1 MKGLSKSRYTAFCQC
16 PKNLWL
22 KVYKPDMAEVDEALK
37 ARFAQGNVVG
47 DLAMQL
53 FGDFKKVT
61 AYQEDGSL
69 DLQKMIEL
77 TKQYMDEGVENI
89 CEASF
94 ICEGGYCAVD
104 ILRKTAGGWAIY
116 EVKST
121 SFHEPNE
128 QQEQSQTCLGS
139 AESRERSTEGQ
150 FNGQEAKLEKY
161 APDIAYQR
169 WVLEQC
175 GVNVTGTYLV
185 CLNSDYVRHGEL
197 DIQQLFV
204 VNDMKNFVENEY
216 LKVAPRVAQA
226 MKIINSELE
235 PDMELSE
242 CCMKPYG
249 CAFWEYC
256 KRQHGV
262 PSPSVFDVYGGKGK
276 GGFTFKKKLDY
287 YHQGLISFEDLRST
301 DIGPIQNMQIEAALT
316 NKEYINTE
324 GIRKFLNKLSY
335 PLYFLDFE
343 TMQDAVPRYD
353 EAKVYAQITF
363 QYSLHIKER
372 ESVSTFVDTGKLKY
386 TKTANYI
393 THREFL
399 APSDGSDPRR
409 ALAEQLCKD
418 IPKDVCTLAY
428 NKMFECG
435 RIREL
440 AALYP
445 DLSDHLLNIA
455 DNIKD
460 LIDPFRAGD
469 YYVPAMGGSFSIKSV
484 LPALFPNDPEL
495 DYHNL
500 DKRCQNGGDAMN
512 IFPRLQQLEQ
522 SLPHQGIQTQD
533 GMLVMADSLMPLSEQ
548 IRIRE
553 EIAASRQALLDYCK
567 LDTWAMVKVWE
578 KLKEQTNKF
587 KNN

>member
-22 KVYKPDMAEVDEALK
+22 KVYKPEEATVDAGLQ
-37 ARFAQGNVVG
+37 ARFAQGNLVG
-47 DLAMQL
+47 DLAMGL
-53 FGDFKKVT
+53 FGDFKEAHAEK
-61 AYQEDGSL
+61 ADGSL
-69 DLQKMIEL
+69 DLTKMAEQ
-77 TKQYMDEGVENI
+77 TRQWMDEGVENI

-104 ILRKTAGGWAIY
+104 ILRKTAGGWDIY

-121 SFHEPNE
+121 SFPE
-128 QQEQSQTCLGS
+128 
-139 AESRERSTEGQ
+139 

-161 APDIAYQR
+161 APDIAYQK
-169 WVLEQC
+169 WVLTQC

-204 VNDMKNFVENEY
+204 INDMKEMVDNEY
-216 LKVAPRVAQA
+216 LKVQARVSQA
-226 MKIINSELE
+226 MKVINNEQE
-235 PDMELSE
+235 PDIDLSE

-249 CAFWEYC
+249 CAFWNYC
-256 KRQHGV
+256 MLQHGV
-262 PSPSVFDVYGGKGK
+262 PIPSVFDVYGGKGK
-276 GGFTFKKKLDY
+276 GGFTFKKKLDC
-287 YHQGLISFEDLRST
+287 YHQGLITFEDLRST

-316 NKEYINTE
+316 DKEYINTE

-343 TMQDAVPRYD
+343 TMQDAVPQYD
-353 EAKVYAQITF
+353 GAKVYAQITF
-363 QYSLHIKER
+363 QYSLHIKQNE
-372 ESVSTFVDTGKLKY
+372 
-386 TKTANYI
+386 TAAYE
-393 THREFL
+393 HREFL

-428 NKMFECG
+428 NMQFECG

-445 DLSDHLLNIA
+445 DLAQHLLNIA

-484 LPALFPNDPEL
+484 LPALFPGDPEL

-500 DKRCQNGGDAMN
+500 DERCQNGGNAMT
-512 IFPRLQQLEQ
+512 IFPHLQQLEQ
-522 SLPHQGIQTQD
+522 SLPKQGVQTQD
-533 GMLVMADSLMPLSEQ
+533 GKLSMADSLMPLSKQ
-548 IRIRE
+548 IEIRD
-553 EIAASRQALLDYCK
+553 EINACREALLRYCE

-578 KLKEQTNKF
+578 KLREKAQPVKCG
-587 KNN
+587 

>member
-1 MKGLSKSRYTAFCQC
+1 MKRLSKSRYTAFCQC

-22 KVYKPDMAEVDEALK
+22 KVYKPEEETIDAGME

-47 DLAMQL
+47 DLAMGL
-53 FGDFKKVT
+53 FGEFKEVT
-61 AYQEDGSL
+61 SHQEDGSL
-69 DLQKMIEL
+69 DLQKMIAL

-94 ICEGGYCAVD
+94 SCEGGYCAVD
-104 ILRKTAGGWAIY
+104 ILRKDGDGWAIY

-121 SFHEPNE
+121 SFPLFNE
-128 QQEQSQTCLGS
+128 KQT
-139 AESRERSTEGQ
+139 
-150 FNGQEAKLEKY
+150 KLEKY
-161 APDIAYQR
+161 APDIAYQK
-169 WVLEQC
+169 WVLTQC

-185 CLNSDYVRHGEL
+185 CLNSDYVRQGKL

-204 VNDMKNFVENEY
+204 INDMKEMVENEY
-216 LKVAPRVAQA
+216 LKVPARVNQA
-226 MKIINSELE
+226 MKVVNSEQE

-262 PSPSVFDVYGGKGK
+262 PSPSVFDIYGGKGK
-276 GGFTFKKKLDY
+276 GGFTFKKKLDC
-287 YHQGLISFEDLRST
+287 YHQGLIAFEDLRST

-316 NKEYINTE
+316 GREFINSE
-324 GIRKFLNKLSY
+324 GIRNFLDQLSY

-343 TMQDAVPRYD
+343 TMQDAVPQYD
-353 EAKVYAQITF
+353 GAKVYAQITF

-399 APSDGSDPRR
+399 APNDGSDPRR
-409 ALAEQLCKD
+409 PLAEQLCRD
-418 IPKDVCTLAY
+418 IPMDACTLAY

-445 DLSDHLLNIA
+445 DLAPHLLNIA
-455 DNIKD
+455 DHIVD

-484 LPALFPNDPEL
+484 LPALFPDDPEL

-500 DKRCQNGGDAMN
+500 DERCQNGGDAMT
-512 IFPRLQQLEQ
+512 IFPRLQQMEQ
-522 SLPHQGIQTQD
+522 SLPKQGVQNQD
-533 GMLVMADSLMPLSEQ
+533 GLLVMADSLMPLSEQ

-553 EIAASRQALLDYCK
+553 EIAASRKALLDYCK

-578 KLKEQTNKF
+578 KLKEVAE
-587 KNN
+587 

>member
-22 KVYKPDMAEVDEALK
+22 KVYKPNEATIDAGME

-47 DLAMQL
+47 DLAMGL
-53 FGDFKKVT
+53 FGDFKEAHAEKP
-61 AYQEDGSL
+61 DGSL
-69 DLQKMIEL
+69 NL
-77 TKQYMDEGVENI
+77 TKMVEQTRQWMDEGVENI

-94 ICEGGYCAVD
+94 ISEGGYCAVD

-121 SFHEPNE
+121 SFPE
-128 QQEQSQTCLGS
+128 
-139 AESRERSTEGQ
+139 

-161 APDIAYQR
+161 APDIAYQK

-216 LKVAPRVAQA
+216 LKVAHRVAQA
-226 MKIINSELE
+226 MIIINSEQE
-235 PDMELSE
+235 SDTELSE

-249 CAFWEYC
+249 CAFWGYC

-301 DIGPIQNMQIEAALT
+301 DIGPIQNLQIEAALT
-316 NKEYINTE
+316 GKEFINPE
-324 GIRKFLNKLSY
+324 GIRNFLDQLSY

-343 TMQDAVPRYD
+343 TMQDAVPQYD
-353 EAKVYAQITF
+353 GAKVYAQITF
-363 QYSLHIKER
+363 QYSLHVKER

-386 TKTANYI
+386 TKIANYI

-399 APSDGSDPRR
+399 APNDGSDPRR
-409 ALAEQLCKD
+409 PLAEQLCRD
-418 IPKDVCTLAY
+418 IPMDACTLAY

-440 AALYP
+440 AALYS
-445 DLSDHLLNIA
+445 DLAPHLQNIA
-455 DNIKD
+455 DHIID

-484 LPALFPNDPEL
+484 LPALFPDDPEL

-500 DKRCQNGGDAMN
+500 DERCQNGGDAMN

-522 SLPHQGIQTQD
+522 SLTHQGIQTQD

-553 EIAASRQALLDYCK
+553 EINASRQALLDYCK

-578 KLKEQTNKF
+578 KLKEMAE
-587 KNN
+587 

>member
-22 KVYKPDMAEVDEALK
+22 KVYKPNEATIDAGME

-47 DLAMQL
+47 DLTMGL
-53 FGDFKKVT
+53 FGDFKEAHAEKP
-61 AYQEDGSL
+61 DGSL
-69 DLQKMIEL
+69 NL
-77 TKQYMDEGVENI
+77 TKMVEQTRQWMDEGVENI

-104 ILRKTAGGWAIY
+104 ILRKTNGGWAIY

-121 SFHEPNE
+121 SFPE
-128 QQEQSQTCLGS
+128 
-139 AESRERSTEGQ
+139 
-150 FNGQEAKLEKY
+150 FNDQEAKLEKY

-175 GVNVTGTYLV
+175 GVKVTGTYLV
-185 CLNSDYVRHGEL
+185 CLNSSYVRHGAL
-197 DIQQLFV
+197 DVKQLFV
-204 VNDMKNFVENEY
+204 INDMKEMVENEY
-216 LKVAPRVAQA
+216 LKVPARVDQA
-226 MKIINSELE
+226 MKVINSEQE

-242 CCMKPYG
+242 CCMKPYK
-249 CAFWEYC
+249 CAFWDYC
-256 KRQHGV
+256 KQKHHV
-262 PSPSVFDVYGGKGK
+262 PTPSVFDVYGGQGR
-276 GGFTFKKKLDY
+276 GGFTFKKKLDCY
-287 YHQGLISFEDLRST
+287 RQGLVTFEDLRT
-301 DIGPIQNMQIEAALT
+301 KDIGPIQNMQIEAALT
-316 NKEYINTE
+316 GREFINSE

-353 EAKVYAQITF
+353 GAKVYAQITF

-372 ESVSTFVDTGKLKY
+372 ESVSTFVDAGKLKY

-409 ALAEQLCKD
+409 SLAEQLCRD
-418 IPKDVCTLAY
+418 IPTDACTLAY

-445 DLSDHLLNIA
+445 DLAPHLLNIA
-455 DNIKD
+455 DHIVD

-484 LPALFPNDPEL
+484 LPALFPDDPEL

-500 DKRCQNGGDAMN
+500 DERCQNGGDAMN

-553 EIAASRQALLDYCK
+553 EINASRQALLDYCK

-578 KLKEQTNKF
+578 KLKEMAK
-587 KNN
+587 

>member
-1 MKGLSKSRYTAFCQC
+1 MKRLSKSRYTAFCQC
-16 PKNLWL
+16 SKNLWL
-22 KVYKPDMAEVDEALK
+22 KVYKPEEATVDAGVE
-37 ARFAQGNVVG
+37 ARFAQGNEVG
-47 DLAMQL
+47 DLAMGL
-53 FGDFKKVT
+53 FGDFKEVT

-94 ICEGGYCAVD
+94 CCEGGYCAVD
-104 ILRKTAGGWAIY
+104 ILRKTPGGWAIY

-121 SFHEPNE
+121 SFPE
-128 QQEQSQTCLGS
+128 
-139 AESRERSTEGQ
+139 

-161 APDIAYQR
+161 APDIAYQK

-197 DIQQLFV
+197 DVKLLFV
-204 VNDMKNFVENEY
+204 VNDMKEMVENEY
-216 LKVAPRVAQA
+216 LKVKARVSQA
-226 MKIINSELE
+226 MKVVNSEQE
-235 PDMELSE
+235 PDMDLSE
-242 CCMKPYG
+242 CCMKPYK
-249 CAFWEYC
+249 CAFWDYC
-256 KRQHGV
+256 KQKHHV
-262 PSPSVFDVYGGKGK
+262 PTPSVFDVYGGQGR
-276 GGFTFKKKLDY
+276 GGFTFKKKLTCY
-287 YHQGLISFEDLRST
+287 RQGLVAFEDLRQT
-301 DIGPIQNMQIEAALT
+301 EIGPIQDMQIEAALT
-316 NKEYINTE
+316 DKEFVNPE
-324 GIRKFLNKLSY
+324 GIRKFLDRLSY

-399 APSDGSDPRR
+399 APNDGSGPRR
-409 ALAEQLCKD
+409 PLAEQLCRD
-418 IPKDVCTLAY
+418 IPMDACTLAY

-445 DLSDHLLNIA
+445 DLAPHLQNIA
-455 DNIKD
+455 DHTTPNWTTTT
-460 LIDPFRAGD
+460 
-469 YYVPAMGGSFSIKSV
+469 STSV
-484 LPALFPNDPEL
+484 AETAVT
-495 DYHNL
+495 
-500 DKRCQNGGDAMN
+500 R
-512 IFPRLQQLEQ
+512 
-522 SLPHQGIQTQD
+522 
-533 GMLVMADSLMPLSEQ
+533 
-548 IRIRE
+548 
-553 EIAASRQALLDYCK
+553 
-567 LDTWAMVKVWE
+567 
-578 KLKEQTNKF
+578 
-587 KNN
+587 

>member
-1 MKGLSKSRYTAFCQC
+1 MKRLSKSRYTAFCQC

-22 KVYKPDMAEVDEALK
+22 KVYKPEEATIDAGME

-47 DLAMQL
+47 DLAMGL
-53 FGDFKKVT
+53 FGDFKEVT
-61 AYQEDGSL
+61 SHQEDGSL

-94 ICEGGYCAVD
+94 SCEGGYCAVD
-104 ILRKTAGGWAIY
+104 ILRKDGEGWAIY

-121 SFHEPNE
+121 SFPE
-128 QQEQSQTCLGS
+128 
-139 AESRERSTEGQ
+139 

-161 APDIAYQR
+161 APDIAYQK

-185 CLNSDYVRHGEL
+185 CLNSDYVRHGAL
-197 DIQQLFV
+197 DVKQLFV
-204 VNDMKNFVENEY
+204 VNDMKEMVENEY
-216 LKVAPRVAQA
+216 LKVQARIGQA
-226 MKIINSELE
+226 MKVINSEQE
-235 PDMELSE
+235 PDMDLSE
-242 CCMKPYG
+242 CCMKPYK
-249 CAFWEYC
+249 CAFWDYC
-256 KRQHGV
+256 KQKHHV
-262 PSPSVFDVYGGKGK
+262 PTPSVFDVYGGKGK
-276 GGFTFKKKLDY
+276 GGFTFKKKLDC
-287 YHQGLISFEDLRST
+287 YHQGVITFEDLHST

-316 NKEYINTE
+316 GREFINPE
-324 GIRKFLNKLSY
+324 EIRNFLDQLSY

-343 TMQDAVPRYD
+343 TMQDAVPQYD
-353 EAKVYAQITF
+353 GAKVYAQITF
-363 QYSLHIKER
+363 QYSLHIKQNE
-372 ESVSTFVDTGKLKY
+372 
-386 TKTANYI
+386 TAPYE
-393 THREFL
+393 HREFL
-399 APSDGSDPRR
+399 APSNGSDPRR

-445 DLSDHLLNIA
+445 DLAPHLLNIA

-484 LPALFPNDPEL
+484 LPALFPDEPSLN
-495 DYHNL
+495 YHNL
-500 DKRCQNGGDAMN
+500 DDRCQNGGDAMT
-512 IFPRLQQLEQ
+512 IFPRIKDME
-522 SLPHQGIQTQD
+522 
-533 GMLVMADSLMPLSEQ
+533 SE
-548 IRIRE
+548 E
-553 EIAASRQALLDYCK
+553 AKASRQALLNYCK

-578 KLKEQTNKF
+578 RLEQRAQD
-587 KNN
+587 

>member
-22 KVYKPDMAEVDEALK
+22 KVYKPEEAAVDEALQ
-37 ARFAQGNVVG
+37 ARFKQGNKVG
-47 DLAMQL
+47 DLAMGL
-53 FGDFKKVT
+53 FGEYKE
-61 AYQEDGSL
+61 AHAENPDGNL
-69 DLQKMIEL
+69 DLSLMVEQTRLWMK
-77 TKQYMDEGVENI
+77 EGVKNI

-94 ICEGGYCAVD
+94 IYEGGYCAVD
-104 ILRKTAGGWAIY
+104 ILRKTNGGWSIY

-121 SFHEPNE
+121 SFPE
-128 QQEQSQTCLGS
+128 
-139 AESRERSTEGQ
+139 

-161 APDIAYQR
+161 APDIAYQK
-169 WVLEQC
+169 WVLTQC
-175 GVNVTGTYLV
+175 GVKVTGTYLV
-185 CLNSDYVRHGEL
+185 CLNSDYVRQGEL
-197 DIQQLFV
+197 DVEQLFV
-204 VNDMKNFVENEY
+204 VNDMKEMVDNEY
-216 LKVAPRVAQA
+216 LKVQARVSQA
-226 MKIINSELE
+226 MKVINNEQE
-235 PDMELSE
+235 PDTELSE

-262 PSPSVFDVYGGKGK
+262 PSPSVFDVYGGKGR

-287 YHQGLISFEDLRST
+287 YHQGLITYEDLRST

-316 NKEYINTE
+316 DKEYINTE
-324 GIRKFLNKLSY
+324 GIRKFLNNLSY

-343 TMQDAVPRYD
+343 TMQDAVPQYD
-353 EAKVYAQITF
+353 GAKVYAQITF
-363 QYSLHIKER
+363 QYSLHIKEN
-372 ESVSTFVDTGKLKY
+372 DTAPYK
-386 TKTANYI
+386 
-393 THREFL
+393 HREFL

-409 ALAEQLCKD
+409 ALAEQLCRD
-418 IPKDVCTLAY
+418 IPMDVCTLAY

-440 AALYP
+440 ATLYP
-445 DLSDHLLNIA
+445 DLAPHLLNIA

-484 LPALFPNDPEL
+484 LPALFPNDSEL

-500 DKRCQNGGDAMN
+500 DARCQNGGDAMT
-512 IFPRLQQLEQ
+512 IFPR
-522 SLPHQGIQTQD
+522 IKD
-533 GMLVMADSLMPLSEQ
+533 MAP
-548 IRIRE
+548 E
-553 EIAASRQALLDYCK
+553 EALASRQALLNYCK

-578 KLKEQTNKF
+578 KLKEMAE
-587 KNN
+587 

>member
-22 KVYKPDMAEVDEALK
+22 KVYKPNEATIDAGLQ
-37 ARFAQGNVVG
+37 ARFAQGNVMG
-47 DLAMQL
+47 DLAMGL
-53 FGDFKKVT
+53 FGDFKEAHAEK
-61 AYQEDGSL
+61 ADGSL
-69 DLQKMIEL
+69 DLTKMVEQ
-77 TKQYMDEGVENI
+77 TRQWMDEGVENI

-104 ILRKTAGGWAIY
+104 ILRKTNGGWDIY

-121 SFHEPNE
+121 SFPE
-128 QQEQSQTCLGS
+128 
-139 AESRERSTEGQ
+139 

-161 APDIAYQR
+161 APDIAYQK

-197 DIQQLFV
+197 DVKQLFV
-204 VNDMKNFVENEY
+204 VNDMKEMVENEY
-216 LKVAPRVAQA
+216 LKVKARVSQA
-226 MKIINSELE
+226 MTVVNSEQE
-235 PDMELSE
+235 PDMDLSE
-242 CCMKPYG
+242 YCMKPYG

-256 KRQHGV
+256 KRRHGV
-262 PSPSVFDVYGGKGK
+262 PSPSVFDIYGGKGR
-276 GGFTFKKKLDY
+276 GGFTFKKKLDCY
-287 YHQGLISFEDLRST
+287 RQGLVTFEDLRT
-301 DIGPIQNMQIEAALT
+301 KDIGPIQNMQVESALT
-316 NKEYINTE
+316 GKEFINPE
-324 GIRKFLNKLSY
+324 GIRKFLDRLSY

-353 EAKVYAQITF
+353 GAKVYAQITF
-363 QYSLHIKER
+363 QYSLHIKEIP
-372 ESVSTFVDTGKLKY
+372 DTVVELTDNGRRMKIRKGK
-386 TKTANYI
+386 TPI
-393 THREFL
+393 HREFL
-399 APSDGSDPRR
+399 APNDGSDPRR
-409 ALAEQLCKD
+409 PLAEQLCRD
-418 IPKDVCTLAY
+418 IPMDACTLAY

-435 RIREL
+435 RIHEL

-445 DLSDHLLNIA
+445 DLAPHLLNIA

-484 LPALFPNDPEL
+484 LPALFPGDPEL

-500 DKRCQNGGDAMN
+500 DDRCQNGGDAMT
-512 IFPRLQQLEQ
+512 IFPRIKDME
-522 SLPHQGIQTQD
+522 P
-533 GMLVMADSLMPLSEQ
+533 
-548 IRIRE
+548 E
-553 EIAASRQALLDYCK
+553 EAKASREALLRYCE

-578 KLKEQTNKF
+578 KLKEATK
-587 KNN
+587 